1 MSVMLMIFLLV
12 VSLIYLRVL
21 RRGGEF
27 NV

>member
-1 MSVMLMIFLLV
+1 MLMLFLLLVSV
-12 VSLIYLRVL
+12 VYLRVL